1 METMTLAM
9 GKKIMGIVGSYR
21 KGGIIDSLVSEVLA
35 AAQEQGAQTEKIYL
49 IDKRIEF
56 CTNCRACTQD
66 PGPDPPPCV
75 LHDDMAEILAQ
86 WRQADGL
93 VLGAPVNFFN
103 VNALTRRFMERLV
116 CFAYWP
122 WGSHKGPVMRVKAR
136 DKQAVL
142 VTASAMPAV
151 LGRLFTGAPRAL
163 KLIAQTMGARPVAQ
177 IFIGLIAQQQ
187 KETLPEAAR
196 QKARQ
201 AGRKLVASLQI

>member
-1 METMTLAM
+1 M
-9 GKKIMGIVGSYR
+9 GKRILGIVGSYR

-35 AAQEQGAQTEKIYL
+35 TAQQHGAQTEKIYL
-49 IDKRIEF
+49 LDKRIEF

-66 PGPDPPPCV
+66 PGTDPPPCV
-75 LHDDMAEILAQ
+75 LHDDMAEILTQ

-122 WGSHKGPVMRVKAR
+122 WDARSGPKMRIKDR
-136 DKQAVL
+136 NRRAVL
-142 VTASAMPAV
+142 VTSSAMPAI
-151 LGRLFTGAPRAL
+151 LGRFLTGAPRAL
-163 KLIAQTMGARPVAQ
+163 RLAAQTMGARPVATV
-177 IFIGLIAQQQ
+177 FIGMIAQQQ
-187 KETLPEAAR
+187 KETLPDKAR

-201 AGRKLVASLQI
+201 AGQKLVASL